1 MKLDVKFFATLKE
14 KAQTSHLVIDLED
27 PQPTV
32 ADLLVELVRQKPL
45 IESSLKSVLVAVNNE
60 FAFPEQPLSASDEIA
75 LFPPVSGG

>member
-27 PQPTV
+27 HQPTV

>member
-27 PQPTV
+27 HQPTV

-60 FAFPEQPLSASDEIA
+60 FAFPEQSLSASDEIA